1 MGYIDIVGRQNI
13 IDFSLGLDL
22 KPAKKMGCKLAH
34 HFFRRAE
41 ATDAFYNTGGGVVR
55 AGTAGTD
62 KEIGSEMDIKATY
75 SINSHTSMLFGYSH
89 FFTGDF
95 IEQTGASK
103 DTDFFYTQVLFRF

>member
-75 SINSHTSMLFGYSH
+75 SINSHTSMLFGYDVYWICWTRDSLI
-89 FFTGDF
+89 F
-95 IEQTGASK
+95 IV
-103 DTDFFYTQVLFRF
+103 Y